1 MKTFILKTIGLIF
14 ITLIISSCSTIKQ
27 TNGYVPDEKMINA
40 IRVETDNKDSV
51 MEMLGS
57 PTMRPTFDDKN
68 WYYYSK
74 ETERWAFFKPE
85 VTKMDILAISFGED
99 DYVSDIRRYTV
110 EDNIV
115 IDPVS
120 RKTVTHGKD
129 VNFFAELFG
138 NVGRFGSAGG
148 RPEAGN

>member
-1 MKTFILKTIGLIF
+1 MA
-14 ITLIISSCSTIKQ
+14 ISSCSTIKQ
-27 TNGYVPDEKMINA
+27 SRGYVPDEKVINA

-51 MEMLGS
+51 MQMLGS
-57 PTMRPTFDDKN
+57 PTMRPTFDDNN

-74 ETERWAFFKPE
+74 ETERWAFFREE
-85 VTKMDILAISFGED
+85 VVKMDILAISFSED
-99 DYVSDIRRYTV
+99 EYVSDIRRYTV

-120 RKTVTHGKD
+120 KKTVTHGKD